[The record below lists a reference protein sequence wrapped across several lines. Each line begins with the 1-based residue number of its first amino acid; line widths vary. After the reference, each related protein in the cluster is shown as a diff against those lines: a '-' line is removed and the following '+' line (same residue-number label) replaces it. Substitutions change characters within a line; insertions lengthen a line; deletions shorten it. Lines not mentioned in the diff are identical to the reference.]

1 MAEPKN
7 DFDLYESSMFDIKEY
22 FKKKNFWGEDE
33 NDNDNDNKNEINE
46 DEYNNI
52 NFGDRFE
59 KAFYKCFKDTK
70 NESEETIEIGEENTH
85 INNINLKLKED
96 SLIKNQE
103 KRENGNKLTQSFSN
117 FISDNNPKSESE
129 EVPNNYKCL
138 QDNKLSGKQF
148 INLNENSDKITR
160 ENTPLKKGNINSPTF
175 SCRKHGRLCGI
186 KNATTNFRDQH
197 DKFTP
202 DNKITKIKSFII
214 DFLKEVSNQLSE
226 KITKGKQYYLHEIC
240 GYQAG
245 HRTVK
250 YDKELMK
257 KKLKIILND
266 TKDDYNKNIINIL
279 CTYEEINTFLELK
292 LEDIFNYLT
301 YKEGIRI
308 SGTNK
313 IIEGVKD
320 QYNFSFLD
328 ELNLYNLYQNE
339 LNKKDEEDK
348 EIIEDQIKKDFVKLI
363 NGRKSKIWKK
373 NKK

>member
-1 MAEPKN
+1 MAEPKE
-7 DFDLYESSMFDIKEY
+7 DFEKYEEY
-22 FKKKNFWGEDE
+22 FKKENFWGEDE
-33 NDNDNDNKNEINE
+33 NDNDNDNKNEIHE

-52 NFGDRFE
+52 NFDDKFE
-59 KAFYKCFKDTK
+59 KEFYISFKDTK
-70 NESEETIEIGEENTH
+70 NESEETIEIREENTD
-85 INNINLKLKED
+85 IKNMKGKED
-96 SLIKNQE
+96 LLIKNQE

-117 FISDNNPKSESE
+117 FISDNIPKSESE
-129 EVPNNYKCL
+129 ELPKNYKCPK
-138 QDNKLSGKQF
+138 DNKLSGKQ
-148 INLNENSDKITR
+148 IIKLSENSDKITR
-160 ENTPLKKGNINSPTF
+160 ENIDLKKGNINNPKF
-175 SCRKHGRLCGI
+175 SCRKHGRLCDV
-186 KNATTNFRDQH
+186 KDATTNVREIH
-197 DKFTP
+197 DKYKP

-257 KKLKIILND
+257 KQLKIILSD

-279 CTYEEINTFLELK
+279 CTYEEINSFLELK

-328 ELNLYNLYQNE
+328 ELNLYNLYQNK
-339 LNKKDEEDK
+339 LIKRKKEDK
-348 EIIEDQIKKDFVKLI
+348 EIIEEQIKKDLVKLI
-363 NGRKSKIWKK
+363 NGRKSKILKK